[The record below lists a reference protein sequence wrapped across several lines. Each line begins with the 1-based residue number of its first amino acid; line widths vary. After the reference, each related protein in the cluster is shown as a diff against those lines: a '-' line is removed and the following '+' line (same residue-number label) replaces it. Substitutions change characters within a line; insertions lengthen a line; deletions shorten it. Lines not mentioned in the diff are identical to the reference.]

1 MSSFSFLTILH
12 HHNGYHFLWKAPPPS
27 SSTGLRTVISV
38 FPLIVLLA
46 RSELCLQRLLALKI
60 TIHAFRG
67 KHRHLIYIIHYVRR
81 CLYSYFQFRKSIALT
96 SFIFHI
102 KIYSFGDLFTYTD
115 LLIYRLRFRLSGLGL
130 YLATYFMSVIL
141 LDAKG
146 AYPRIKRVCET
157 ELGIIS

>member
-81 CLYSYFQFRKSIALT
+81 CLYSYFQTCLYTVSP
-96 SFIFHI
+96 SFVPAAC
-102 KIYSFGDLFTYTD
+102 
-115 LLIYRLRFRLSGLGL
+115 LLDPSPSRFRLSGLGL